1 MRNKNGYGGI
11 VKLKGKR
18 RKPYMAYI
26 SEMQAD
32 GVIIPQQV
40 KDAVDNAS
48 TALQVASDP
57 QQAAA
62 IYADALVQLYALTM
76 SPAECIA
83 ALQKQLADELQER
96 TFKSKQRRRPLG
108 YFATSS
114 EANIALAEY
123 NKKPYDLDGRK
134 STFAEIYKLAYE
146 DAKIANKGQSTINA
160 YRAAYNKCQPLWN
173 EPLASI
179 KLIQLQAIVDAHSN
193 RSLSLQSNI
202 IMVQKLV
209 YEYSCKNDIVE
220 KNYSDFVKI
229 NDYREAKKKVPFTR
243 AEIAALWNRLDWVYI
258 GTKKSILK
266 GEPVADILLIL
277 IYTGLRIDELLNTA
291 SSDVHLEERYITIR
305 GTKTANAE
313 RLVPI
318 HRDIEPL
325 IKKRL
330 ARGGENLICTAA
342 GKNIKYNNFNNS
354 AFPAFCRAF
363 GAAHTLHDTRHTFA
377 TYTTRLDPTLRAF
390 IIGHTT
396 GSLTNDLYTHPEML
410 LPELLEQ
417 IDSVDFLN
425 D

>member
-1 MRNKNGYGGI
+1 MRNKNGYGGV

-48 TALQVASDP
+48 AALQVASDP

-83 ALQKQLADELQER
+83 ALQEQLADELQKK

-123 NKKPYDLDGRK
+123 NKKPYDLDKRK
-134 STFAEIYKLAYE
+134 VTFAEVYKLAYT
-146 DAKIANKGQSTINA
+146 DAQIDKKAKSSIDG
-160 YRAAYNKCQPLWN
+160 YRAAFNKCAPIWDM
-173 EPLASI
+173 PIADI
-179 KLIQLQAIVDAHSN
+179 KLMQLQSIINTYADKSH
-193 RSLSLQSNI
+193 SLQKNI
-202 IMVQKLV
+202 ITVHKLV
-209 YEYSCKNDIVE
+209 YDYACKNDLVE
-220 KNYSDFVKI
+220 KNYSGFVKI
-229 NDYREAKKKVPFTR
+229 TEHKACKEKKPFTR
-243 AEIAALWNRLDWVYI
+243 DEIKLLWAQLGWVYS
-258 GTKKSILK
+258 GGNKSVLA
-266 GEPVADILLIL
+266 GETIADILLIL
-277 IYTGLRIDELLNTA
+277 IYTGMRVEELLST
-291 SSDVHLEERYITIR
+291 SSDDVHVSERYIVVR
-305 GTKTANAE
+305 GTKTANAQ

-330 ARGGENLICTAA
+330 ARGSETFICTPT
-342 GKNIKYNNFNNS
+342 GTRVKYSSFFCAVS
-354 AFPAFCRAF
+354 AFCKNF
-363 GAAHTLHDTRHTFA
+363 GMEHSIHETRHTFA
-377 TYTTRLDPTLRAF
+377 TYTTHLNATLRAY
-390 IIGHTT
+390 IIGHST
-396 GSLTNDLYTHPEML
+396 GSLTNDVYTHPEVL
-410 LPELLEQ
+410 LPELINL
-417 IDSVDFLN
+417 IDAVDFLK
-425 D
+425 